1 MRALAAVALVVLVA
15 SCHREPTAA
24 DCATLVR
31 TPLRALD
38 AHSFART
45 CGPLLPPACRPPT
58 TGTPDVTTL
67 PRLEAACRAATSAT
81 GDVFELALPASISAE
96 DRRVV
101 AMALRSEL
109 APPAVKVHVHAT
121 DVDIDGKH
129 MSVDEAAAA
138 VKAHGG
144 GATLW
149 ESQDAPETTKALMH
163 ALAGEQVVICA
174 RDHANC
180 R

>member
-15 SCHREPTAA
+15 SCHREPSAA
-24 DCATLVR
+24 DCAALVR
-31 TPLRALD
+31 TPLRELD
-38 AHSFART
+38 AHAFART
-45 CGPLLPPACRPPT
+45 CGPLLPAACRPPT
-58 TGTPDVTTL
+58 TGIPDVTTL
-67 PRLEAACRAATSAT
+67 PRLETACRAATNAT

-121 DVDIDGKH
+121 DVEIDGKH
-129 MSVDEAAAA
+129 MSVDEAAAL
-138 VKAHGG
+138 VRAHGG
-144 GATLW
+144 GAAVW
-149 ESQDAPETTKALMH
+149 GSQDAPDTAKALLH
-163 ALAGEQVVICA
+163 ALGEAQVVMCA
-174 RDHANC
+174 RDGANC